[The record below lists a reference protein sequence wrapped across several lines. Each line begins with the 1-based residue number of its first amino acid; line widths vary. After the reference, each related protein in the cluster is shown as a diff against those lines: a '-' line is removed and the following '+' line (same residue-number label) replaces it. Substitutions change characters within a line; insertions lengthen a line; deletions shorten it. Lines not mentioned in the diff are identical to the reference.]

1 MIEIN
6 KILIPTDFSET
17 AQAAT
22 QYAMELAKKF
32 DAKLHLLHVIE
43 DPVVYMPMFES
54 YALPPKEDFENFAAT
69 RLDNWILDEDKDAVS
84 IETEWVHGNPFVD
97 ILKCAKREDVDL
109 IVVGTHGRSFTAHL
123 LLGSVAEK
131 VVRKAKCPVLTV
143 RPQGHQFIH
152 PYMAD
157 DE

>member
-1 MIEIN
+1 MIDIK

-17 AQAAT
+17 SQAAT
-22 QYAMELAKKF
+22 QYAVELAKKF
-32 DAKLHLLHVIE
+32 GAQLHLLHVIE

-54 YALPPKEDFENFAAT
+54 YALPPKEDFENFAKT
-69 RLDNWILDEDKDAVS
+69 RLDNWILDEDKAGLEIS
-84 IETEWVHGNPFVD
+84 THWVHGNPFAD
-97 ILKCAKREDVDL
+97 ILKYAKREEIDL

-131 VVRKAKCPVLTV
+131 VVRKAFCPVLTV
-143 RPQGHQFIH
+143 RPKGHQFIH
-152 PYMAD
+152 PTAD

>member
-1 MIEIN
+1 MIDIK

-17 AQAAT
+17 SQAAT
-22 QYAMELAKKF
+22 QYAVELAKKF
-32 DAKLHLLHVIE
+32 GAQLHLLHVIE

-54 YALPPKEDFENFAAT
+54 YALPPKEDFENFAKT
-69 RLDNWILDEDKDAVS
+69 RLDNWILDEDKAGLEIS
-84 IETEWVHGNPFVD
+84 THWVHGNPFVD
-97 ILKCAKREDVDL
+97 ILKYAKREEIDL

-131 VVRKAKCPVLTV
+131 VVRKASCPVLTV
-143 RPQGHQFIH
+143 RPKGHQFIH
-152 PYMAD
+152 PTSD

>member
-1 MIEIN
+1 MIDIK

-17 AQAAT
+17 SQAAT
-22 QYAMELAKKF
+22 QYAVELAKKF
-32 DAKLHLLHVIE
+32 GAQLHLLHVIE

-54 YALPPKEDFENFAAT
+54 YALPPKEDFENFAKT
-69 RLDNWILDEDKDAVS
+69 RLDNWILDEDKAGLEIS
-84 IETEWVHGNPFVD
+84 THWVHGNPFVD
-97 ILKCAKREDVDL
+97 ILKYSKREEIDL

-131 VVRKAKCPVLTV
+131 VVRKASCPVLTV
-143 RPQGHQFIH
+143 RPKGHQFIH
-152 PYMAD
+152 PISD

>member
-1 MIEIN
+1 MIEIK

-17 AQAAT
+17 AQSAT
-22 QYAMELAKKF
+22 QYAVELAKKF
-32 DAKLHLLHVIE
+32 GAKLHLLHVIE

-54 YALPPKEDFENFAAT
+54 YALPPKEDFENFAET
-69 RLDNWILDEDKDAVS
+69 RLDNWILDEDKGDLT

-97 ILKCAKREDVDL
+97 ILKCAKREDADL

-152 PYMAD
+152 PGIAD

>member
-22 QYAMELAKKF
+22 QYAVELAKKF

-54 YALPPKEDFENFAAT
+54 YALPPKEDFENFAET
-69 RLDNWILDEDKDAVS
+69 RLENWILDEDKEGLT

-97 ILKCAKREDVDL
+97 ILKCAKREDADL

-152 PYMAD
+152 PGMAD

>member
-1 MIEIN
+1 MIDIK

-17 AQAAT
+17 SQAAT
-22 QYAMELAKKF
+22 QYAVELAKKF
-32 DAKLHLLHVIE
+32 GAQLHLLHVIE

-54 YALPPKEDFENFAAT
+54 YALPPKEDFENFAKT
-69 RLDNWILDEDKDAVS
+69 RLDNWILDEDKAGLEIS
-84 IETEWVHGNPFVD
+84 THWVHGNPFVD
-97 ILKCAKREDVDL
+97 ILKYAKREEIDL

-131 VVRKAKCPVLTV
+131 VVRKASCPVLTV
-143 RPQGHQFIH
+143 RPKGHQFIH
-152 PYMAD
+152 PASD